1 MAIELEKVK
10 AAEAYFKRIGMRRYG
25 FLPLELQVAFH
36 QIARGNPAHQARLI
50 ELGRHFERF
59 SDLKLAMLHAASALK
74 VMKAKGRTNA
84 LMYLLEETK
93 RSIAE
98 SQGGE
103 AARPAAQVPIKLA
116 QAKRQSSLEWRTSV
130 VRLPGIKGL
139 LSKKRVRITHWA
151 KHNPEKL
158 LAALEAKPSASFPDS
173 TPKFTVHPF
182 GKHLLIARR
191 FKRGGHY
198 KGSNDYHPPESVFSW
213 LVELVKNKNAILE
226 MPVALV
232 DHPTKGMMVVT
243 LWKKHERTLLQAFLA
258 RDLPLREKEALA
270 KKAVRQLAR
279 LNAAGYTHSHPFARN
294 YVVLKNGEV
303 RLIDPTLFMPHRGN
317 PDSNSS
323 VTGLVTQISTGVE
336 NTPERLSDSKFFE
349 MCGRIS
355 FEYFKELRKRERQ

>member
-1 MAIELEKVK
+1 MAIELERVK
-10 AAEAYFKRIGMRRYG
+10 AAETFFRQIGMRRYG

-36 QIARGNPAHQARLI
+36 QIASENPAHQARLI
-50 ELGRHFERF
+50 ELGRHFERL

-93 RSIAE
+93 RSIAK
-98 SQGGE
+98 SQEGA
-103 AARPAAQVPIKLA
+103 AARPAAQGPIKLA
-116 QAKRQSSLEWRTSV
+116 QAKLTSLLEWRTSI

-139 LSKKRVRITHWA
+139 LSKKRVRITHWV
-151 KHNPEKL
+151 KHDPKKL
-158 LAALEAKPSASFPDS
+158 LAALEAEPSDSFPDS
-173 TPKFTVHPF
+173 MPKFTVHPF

-198 KGSNDYHPPESVFSW
+198 KGSNDYHPPENVFNW

-232 DHPTKGMMVVT
+232 DHPTKGMLVVT

-258 RDLPLREKEALA
+258 RDLSLREKEALA

-279 LNAAGYTHSHPFARN
+279 LNAAGYTHSHSFARN

-303 RLIDPTLFMPHRGN
+303 RLIDPTLLKQRPDN
-317 PDSNSS
+317 PDFYGIE
-323 VTGLVTQISTGVE
+323 GLMTQISRGVE
-336 NTPERLSDSKFFE
+336 NTPERLSENQFIE
-349 MCGRIS
+349 MHNRIRK
-355 FEYFKELRKRERQ
+355 EYFKELNKRMLQK